1 MCGVAPGDSI
11 PAQPP
16 AGPLSSSLSPQS
28 IALNAQRFP
37 ASSYPLLRLERME
50 SGMCVCVCWEG
61 AGGGVERVGN
71 LFTISQ
77 LSILVS

>member
-1 MCGVAPGDSI
+1 
-11 PAQPP
+11 
-16 AGPLSSSLSPQS
+16 
-28 IALNAQRFP
+28 
-37 ASSYPLLRLERME
+37 ME